1 MSVSLSKENISNK
14 LEKKAFG
21 NVDFEQILFGAVVLV
36 LVVFFTA
43 AFTSC
48 TISSVNAD
56 KTAIASNFDNV
67 TDFGFGSQF
76 DAHRSFLSDGV
87 RYYYEPNKTIDGTDV
102 LNILSSD
109 DSDDVIMTIDT
120 DTDKIIWKKK

>member
-1 MSVSLSKENISNK
+1 MLISVR
-14 LEKKAFG
+14 F
-21 NVDFEQILFGAVVLV
+21 FFGAVVLV

-43 AFTSC
+43 VLASC
-48 TISSVNAD
+48 MISSITAD

-67 TDFGFGSQF
+67 TDFGFGSPF
-76 DAHRSFLSDGV
+76 DDHRSFLSDGV

-102 LNILSSD
+102 LNILTSD
-109 DSDDVIMTIDT
+109 DSDDVIMTINT